1 MNLLS
6 LLTQGDMLLRLVSL
20 VLLVMSVFSWVVIL
34 YKAVL
39 LHVAQRD
46 LALCQ
51 TCLLQA
57 TDWRQAQAQWRD
69 SDRWQLFPALM
80 AAVHDR
86 AAGALAA
93 SAAAEDQLTR
103 RLREALHEV
112 RARLQWGHDGLAT
125 IGATAPFVGLLGT
138 VWGIFHALT
147 SLAGAG
153 QYTLDKVAQPV
164 GEALVMTAAGLA
176 VAIPAVMAY
185 NLLGRRLARL
195 DSTLEG
201 LAFDLR
207 AMAQGSADGVA
218 HGLR

>member
-1 MNLLS
+1 MSLWA
-6 LLTQGDMLLRLVSL
+6 LLTQGDALLRAVSL
-20 VLLVMSVFSWVVIL
+20 VLLAMSVFSWMVIV

-46 LALCQ
+46 LSLCQ
-51 TCLLQA
+51 SCLLQA
-57 TDWRQAQAQWRD
+57 PDWEKAQVQWRD

-80 AAVHDR
+80 AAVHGSPT
-86 AAGALAA
+86 GALAA
-93 SAAAEDQLTR
+93 SAAVEDQLTR
-103 RLREALHEV
+103 RLREALHSV
-112 RARLQWGHDGLAT
+112 RARLQWGQDGLAT

-147 SLAGAG
+147 NLAGAG

-195 DSTLEG
+195 DSRLEG

-207 AMAQGSADGVA
+207 ALA
-218 HGLR
+218 HAGPH

>member
-1 MNLLS
+1 MSMWS
-6 LLTQGDMLLRLVSL
+6 LLTQGDALLRLLSL
-20 VLLVMSVFSWVVIL
+20 VLLAMSVFSWMVIL

-46 LALCQ
+46 LSLCQ
-51 TCLLQA
+51 ACLLQA
-57 TDWRQAQAQWRD
+57 PDWAQAQAQWRD

-80 AAVHDR
+80 AAVQ
-86 AAGALAA
+86 ASPTGALAA
-93 SAAAEDQLTR
+93 SAAFEDQLTR
-103 RLREALHEV
+103 RLREALHSV
-112 RARLQWGHDGLAT
+112 RARLQWGQDGLAT

-147 SLAGAG
+147 NLAGAG

-195 DSTLEG
+195 DSRLEG

-207 AMAQGSADGVA
+207 ALA
-218 HGLR
+218 HAGPH

>member
-1 MNLLS
+1 MSMWS
-6 LLTQGDMLLRLVSL
+6 LLTQGDALLRLLSL
-20 VLLVMSVFSWVVIL
+20 VLLAMSVFSWMVIL

-46 LALCQ
+46 LNLCQ
-51 TCLLQA
+51 ACLLQA
-57 TDWRQAQAQWRD
+57 PDWAQAQAQWLA

-80 AAVHDR
+80 AALQ
-86 AAGALAA
+86 ASPTGALAA
-93 SAAAEDQLTR
+93 SAAFEDQLTR
-103 RLREALHEV
+103 RLREALHSV
-112 RARLQWGHDGLAT
+112 RARLQWGQDGLAT

-147 SLAGAG
+147 NLAGAG

-195 DSTLEG
+195 DSRLEG

-207 AMAQGSADGVA
+207 ALAQAGK
-218 HGLR
+218 H

>member
-1 MNLLS
+1 MNLWS
-6 LLTQGDMLLRLVSL
+6 LLTQGDGVLRAVSIL
-20 VLLVMSVFSWVVIL
+20 LLVMSVFSWVVIL
-34 YKAVL
+34 YKSVL

-51 TCLLQA
+51 ACLLQA
-57 TDWRQAQAQWRD
+57 ADWQQAQGQWQD
-69 SDRWQLFPALM
+69 ADRWQLFSALLT
-80 AAVHDR
+80 AVHTR
-86 AAGALAA
+86 SGGALATSMA
-93 SAAAEDQLTR
+93 LEAQLTR
-103 RLREALHEV
+103 SLREALHSI
-112 RARLQWGHDGLAT
+112 RARLQWGQDGLAT

-147 SLAGAG
+147 NLATAG

-195 DSTLEG
+195 DSRLEG

-207 AMAQGSADGVA
+207 AMGQAGP
-218 HGLR
+218 H

>member
-1 MNLLS
+1 MSLWS
-6 LLTQGDMLLRLVSL
+6 LLTQGDALLRALSV
-20 VLLVMSVFSWVVIL
+20 VLLAMSVFSWMVIV

-46 LALCQ
+46 LSLCQ
-51 TCLLQA
+51 ACLLQA
-57 TDWRQAQAQWRD
+57 PDWAQAQVQWRD

-80 AAVHDR
+80 AAVQ
-86 AAGALAA
+86 ASPTGALAA
-93 SAAAEDQLTR
+93 SAAFEDQLTR
-103 RLREALHEV
+103 RLREALHSV
-112 RARLQWGHDGLAT
+112 RARLQWGQDGLAT

-147 SLAGAG
+147 NLAGAG

-195 DSTLEG
+195 DSRLEG

-207 AMAQGSADGVA
+207 SLAQAGR
-218 HGLR
+218 H

>member
-1 MNLLS
+1 MSLWS
-6 LLTQGDMLLRLVSL
+6 LLTQGDALLRLLSL
-20 VLLVMSVFSWVVIL
+20 VLLAMSVFSWMVIV

-46 LALCQ
+46 LSLCQ
-51 TCLLQA
+51 ACLLQA
-57 TDWRQAQAQWRD
+57 PDWAQAQAQWRD

-80 AAVHDR
+80 AAVQ
-86 AAGALAA
+86 ASPTGALAA
-93 SAAAEDQLTR
+93 SAAFEDQLTR
-103 RLREALHEV
+103 RLREALHSV
-112 RARLQWGHDGLAT
+112 RARLQWGQDGLAT

-147 SLAGAG
+147 NLAGAG

-195 DSTLEG
+195 DSRLEG

-207 AMAQGSADGVA
+207 ALAQAGP
-218 HGLR
+218 H

>member
-1 MNLLS
+1 MSLWS
-6 LLTQGDMLLRLVSL
+6 LLTQGDALLRALSV
-20 VLLVMSVFSWVVIL
+20 VLLAMSVFSWMVIV

-46 LALCQ
+46 LSLCQ
-51 TCLLQA
+51 ACLLQA
-57 TDWRQAQAQWRD
+57 PDWAQAQAQWRD

-80 AAVHDR
+80 AAVQ
-86 AAGALAA
+86 ASPTGALAA
-93 SAAAEDQLTR
+93 SAAFEDQLTR
-103 RLREALHEV
+103 RLREALHSV
-112 RARLQWGHDGLAT
+112 RARLQWGQDGLAT

-147 SLAGAG
+147 NLAGAG

-195 DSTLEG
+195 DSRLEG

-207 AMAQGSADGVA
+207 ALA
-218 HGLR
+218 HGTSR

>member
-1 MNLLS
+1 MSMWS
-6 LLTQGDMLLRLVSL
+6 LLTQGDALLRLLSL
-20 VLLVMSVFSWVVIL
+20 VLLAMSVFSWMVIL

-46 LALCQ
+46 LSLCQ
-51 TCLLQA
+51 ACLLQA
-57 TDWRQAQAQWRD
+57 PDWAQAQAQWRD

-80 AAVHDR
+80 AAVQ
-86 AAGALAA
+86 ASPTGALAA
-93 SAAAEDQLTR
+93 SAAFEDQLTR
-103 RLREALHEV
+103 RLREALHSV
-112 RARLQWGHDGLAT
+112 RARLQWGQDGLAT

-147 SLAGAG
+147 NLAGAG

-195 DSTLEG
+195 DSRLEG

-207 AMAQGSADGVA
+207 SLAQAGR
-218 HGLR
+218 H

>member
-1 MNLLS
+1 MSMWS
-6 LLTQGDMLLRLVSL
+6 LLTQGDALLRLLSL
-20 VLLVMSVFSWVVIL
+20 VLLAMSVFSWMVIV

-46 LALCQ
+46 LSLCQ
-51 TCLLQA
+51 ACLLQA
-57 TDWRQAQAQWRD
+57 PDWAQAQAQWRD

-80 AAVHDR
+80 AAVQ
-86 AAGALAA
+86 ASPTGALAA
-93 SAAAEDQLTR
+93 SAAFEDQLTR
-103 RLREALHEV
+103 RLREALHSV
-112 RARLQWGHDGLAT
+112 RARLQWGQDGLAT

-147 SLAGAG
+147 NLAGAG

-195 DSTLEG
+195 DSRLEG

-207 AMAQGSADGVA
+207 ALA
-218 HGLR
+218 HGTSR

>member
-1 MNLLS
+1 MWS
-6 LLTQGDMLLRLVSL
+6 LLTQGDALLRLLSL
-20 VLLVMSVFSWVVIL
+20 VLLAMSVFSWMVIV

-46 LALCQ
+46 LSLCQ
-51 TCLLQA
+51 ACLLQA
-57 TDWRQAQAQWRD
+57 PDWAQAQAQWRD

-80 AAVHDR
+80 AAVQ
-86 AAGALAA
+86 ASPTGALAA
-93 SAAAEDQLTR
+93 SAAFEDQLTR
-103 RLREALHEV
+103 RLREALHSV
-112 RARLQWGHDGLAT
+112 RARLQWGQDGLAT
-125 IGATAPFVGLLGT
+125 IGATAPFVGMLGT

-147 SLAGAG
+147 NLAGAG

-195 DSTLEG
+195 DSRLEG

-207 AMAQGSADGVA
+207 ALAQAGP
-218 HGLR
+218 H

>member
-1 MNLLS
+1 MSLWS
-6 LLTQGDMLLRLVSL
+6 LLTQGDALLRLLSL
-20 VLLVMSVFSWVVIL
+20 VLLAMSVFSWMVIL

-46 LALCQ
+46 LSLCQ
-51 TCLLQA
+51 ACLLQA
-57 TDWRQAQAQWRD
+57 PDWAQAQAQWRD

-80 AAVHDR
+80 AAVQ
-86 AAGALAA
+86 ASPTGALAA
-93 SAAAEDQLTR
+93 SAAFEDQLTR
-103 RLREALHEV
+103 RLREALHSV
-112 RARLQWGHDGLAT
+112 RARLQWGQDGLAT

-147 SLAGAG
+147 NLAGAG

-195 DSTLEG
+195 DSRLEG

-207 AMAQGSADGVA
+207 ALAQAGK
-218 HGLR
+218 H

>member
-1 MNLLS
+1 MSMWS
-6 LLTQGDMLLRLVSL
+6 LLTQGDALLRLLSL
-20 VLLVMSVFSWVVIL
+20 VLLAMSVFSWMVIV

-46 LALCQ
+46 LSLCQ
-51 TCLLQA
+51 ACLLQA
-57 TDWRQAQAQWRD
+57 PDWAQAQAQWRD

-80 AAVHDR
+80 AAVQ
-86 AAGALAA
+86 ASPTGALAA
-93 SAAAEDQLTR
+93 SAAFEDQLTR
-103 RLREALHEV
+103 RLREALHSV
-112 RARLQWGHDGLAT
+112 RARLQWGQDGLAT

-147 SLAGAG
+147 NLAGAG

-195 DSTLEG
+195 DSRLEG

-207 AMAQGSADGVA
+207 ALA
-218 HGLR
+218 HAGPH

>member
-1 MNLLS
+1 MSMWS
-6 LLTQGDMLLRLVSL
+6 LLTQGDALLRLLSL
-20 VLLVMSVFSWVVIL
+20 VLLAMSVFSWMVIL
-34 YKAVL
+34 YTAVL

-46 LALCQ
+46 LNLCQ
-51 TCLLQA
+51 ACLLQA
-57 TDWRQAQAQWRD
+57 PDWAQAQAQWLA

-80 AAVHDR
+80 AAVQ
-86 AAGALAA
+86 ASPTGALAA
-93 SAAAEDQLTR
+93 SAAFEDHLTR
-103 RLREALHEV
+103 RLREALHSV
-112 RARLQWGHDGLAT
+112 RARLQWGQDGLAT

-147 SLAGAG
+147 NLAGAG

-195 DSTLEG
+195 DSRLEG

-207 AMAQGSADGVA
+207 ALAQAGK
-218 HGLR
+218 H

>member
-1 MNLLS
+1 MSLWS
-6 LLTQGDMLLRLVSL
+6 LLTQGDALLRLLSL
-20 VLLVMSVFSWVVIL
+20 VLLVMSVFSWMVIV

-46 LALCQ
+46 LSLCQ
-51 TCLLQA
+51 ACLLQA
-57 TDWRQAQAQWRD
+57 PDWAQAQAQWRD

-80 AAVHDR
+80 AAVQ
-86 AAGALAA
+86 ASPTGALAA
-93 SAAAEDQLTR
+93 SAAFEDQLTR
-103 RLREALHEV
+103 RLREALHSV
-112 RARLQWGHDGLAT
+112 RARLQWGQDGLAT

-147 SLAGAG
+147 NLAGAG

-195 DSTLEG
+195 DSRLEG

-207 AMAQGSADGVA
+207 ALAQAGK
-218 HGLR
+218 L

>member
-1 MNLLS
+1 MSLWS
-6 LLTQGDMLLRLVSL
+6 LLTQGDALLRLLSL
-20 VLLVMSVFSWVVIL
+20 VLLAMSVFSWMVIL

-46 LALCQ
+46 LTLCQ
-51 TCLLQA
+51 ACLLQA
-57 TDWRQAQAQWRD
+57 SDWQQAQIQWRD

-80 AAVHDR
+80 AAVQ
-86 AAGALAA
+86 AGPTGALAA
-93 SAAAEDQLTR
+93 SAAFEDQLTR
-103 RLREALHEV
+103 RLREALHSV
-112 RARLQWGHDGLAT
+112 RARLQWGQDGLAT

-147 SLAGAG
+147 NLAGAG

-195 DSTLEG
+195 DSRLEG

-207 AMAQGSADGVA
+207 ALAQAGR
-218 HGLR
+218 H

>member
-1 MNLLS
+1 MNLGS
-6 LLTQGDMLLRLVSL
+6 LLSSGDALLRAVSL
-20 VLLVMSVFSWVVIL
+20 VLLAMSVFSWVVIL
-34 YKAVL
+34 YKSVL

-46 LALCQ
+46 LSLCQ
-51 TCLLQA
+51 ACLMQA
-57 TDWRQAQAQWRD
+57 SDWQQAQAQWHEL
-69 SDRWQLFPALM
+69 DRWQLFPALM
-80 AAVHDR
+80 NAVQE
-86 AAGALAA
+86 APPGALAA
-93 SAAAEDQLTR
+93 GAALQDQLTR
-103 RLREALHEV
+103 RLREALHSV
-112 RARLQWGHDGLAT
+112 RARLQWGQDGLAT

-195 DSTLEG
+195 DSSLEG

-207 AMAQGSADGVA
+207 AMAHGST
-218 HGLR
+218 R

>member
-1 MNLLS
+1 MSLWS
-6 LLTQGDMLLRLVSL
+6 LLTQGDALLRALSV
-20 VLLVMSVFSWVVIL
+20 VLLAMSVFSWMVIL

-46 LALCQ
+46 LSLCQ
-51 TCLLQA
+51 ACLLQA
-57 TDWRQAQAQWRD
+57 PDWAQAQVQWRD

-80 AAVHDR
+80 AAVQ
-86 AAGALAA
+86 ASPTGALAA
-93 SAAAEDQLTR
+93 SAAFEDQLTR
-103 RLREALHEV
+103 RLREALHSV
-112 RARLQWGHDGLAT
+112 RARLQWGQDGLAT

-147 SLAGAG
+147 NLAGAG

-195 DSTLEG
+195 DSRLEG

-207 AMAQGSADGVA
+207 ALA
-218 HGLR
+218 HAGPH

>member
-1 MNLLS
+1 MSMCS
-6 LLTQGDMLLRLVSL
+6 LLTQGDALLRLLSL
-20 VLLVMSVFSWVVIL
+20 VLLAMSVFSWMVIL

-39 LHVAQRD
+39 LYVAQRD
-46 LALCQ
+46 LSLCQ
-51 TCLLQA
+51 ACLLQA
-57 TDWRQAQAQWRD
+57 PDWAQAQAQWRD
-69 SDRWQLFPALM
+69 SDRWQLFPPLM
-80 AAVHDR
+80 AAVQ
-86 AAGALAA
+86 ASPTGALAA
-93 SAAAEDQLTR
+93 SAAFEDQLTR
-103 RLREALHEV
+103 RLREALHSV
-112 RARLQWGHDGLAT
+112 RARLQWGQDGLAT

-147 SLAGAG
+147 NLAGAG

-195 DSTLEG
+195 DSRLEG

-207 AMAQGSADGVA
+207 ALAQTGK
-218 HGLR
+218 H

>member
-1 MNLLS
+1 MSMWS
-6 LLTQGDMLLRLVSL
+6 LLTQGDALLRLLSL
-20 VLLVMSVFSWVVIL
+20 VLLAMSVFSWMVIL

-46 LALCQ
+46 LNLCQ
-51 TCLLQA
+51 ACLLQA
-57 TDWRQAQAQWRD
+57 PDWAQAQAQWLA

-80 AAVHDR
+80 AAVQ
-86 AAGALAA
+86 ASPTGALAA
-93 SAAAEDQLTR
+93 SAAFEDQLTR
-103 RLREALHEV
+103 RLREALHSV
-112 RARLQWGHDGLAT
+112 RARLQWGQDGLAT

-147 SLAGAG
+147 NLAGAG

-195 DSTLEG
+195 DSRLEG

-207 AMAQGSADGVA
+207 ALA
-218 HGLR
+218 HGTSR

>member
-1 MNLLS
+1 MSMWS
-6 LLTQGDMLLRLVSL
+6 LLTQGDALLRLLSL
-20 VLLVMSVFSWVVIL
+20 VLLAMSVFSWMVIL

-46 LALCQ
+46 LSLCQ
-51 TCLLQA
+51 ACLLQA
-57 TDWRQAQAQWRD
+57 PDWAQAQAQWRD

-80 AAVHDR
+80 AAVQ
-86 AAGALAA
+86 ASPTGALAA
-93 SAAAEDQLTR
+93 SAAFEDQLTR
-103 RLREALHEV
+103 RLREALHSV
-112 RARLQWGHDGLAT
+112 RARLQWGQDGLAT

-147 SLAGAG
+147 NLAGAG

-195 DSTLEG
+195 DSRLEG

-207 AMAQGSADGVA
+207 ALAQAGK
-218 HGLR
+218 H

>member
-1 MNLLS
+1 MNLMS
-6 LLTQGDMLLRLVSL
+6 LLSSGDMLLRVVSL
-20 VLLVMSVFSWVVIL
+20 VLLAMSVFSWVVIL
-34 YKAVL
+34 YKALL
-39 LHVAQRD
+39 LHVAKRD

-51 TCLLQA
+51 ACLMQA
-57 TDWRQAQAQWRD
+57 SDWQQAQAQWHD
-69 SDRWQLFPALM
+69 LDRWQLFPALM
-80 AAVHDR
+80 AAVHE
-86 AAGALAA
+86 APTGALAA
-93 SAAAEDQLTR
+93 GAALQDQLTR
-103 RLREALHEV
+103 RLREALHAV
-112 RARLQWGHDGLAT
+112 RARLQWGQDALAT

-147 SLAGAG
+147 SFAGAG

-195 DSTLEG
+195 DSSLEG

-207 AMAQGSADGVA
+207 AMAHVGQ
-218 HGLR
+218 H

>member
-1 MNLLS
+1 MSMWS
-6 LLTQGDMLLRLVSL
+6 LLTQGDALLRLLSL
-20 VLLVMSVFSWVVIL
+20 VLLAMSVFSWMVIL

-46 LALCQ
+46 LSLCQ
-51 TCLLQA
+51 ACLLQA
-57 TDWRQAQAQWRD
+57 PDWAQAQSQWLA

-80 AAVHDR
+80 AAVQ
-86 AAGALAA
+86 ASPTGALAA
-93 SAAAEDQLTR
+93 SAAFEDQLTR
-103 RLREALHEV
+103 RLREALHSV
-112 RARLQWGHDGLAT
+112 RARLQWGQDGLAT

-147 SLAGAG
+147 NLAGAG

-195 DSTLEG
+195 DSRLEG

-207 AMAQGSADGVA
+207 ALAQAGK
-218 HGLR
+218 H

>member
-1 MNLLS
+1 MNLGS
-6 LLTQGDMLLRLVSL
+6 LLSSGDALLRAVSL
-20 VLLVMSVFSWVVIL
+20 VLLAMSVFSWVVIL
-34 YKAVL
+34 YKSVL

-46 LALCQ
+46 LSLCQ
-51 TCLLQA
+51 ACLMQA
-57 TDWRQAQAQWRD
+57 SDWQQAQAQWQD
-69 SDRWQLFPALM
+69 LDRWQLFPALM
-80 AAVHDR
+80 AAVQE
-86 AAGALAA
+86 APTGALAA
-93 SAAAEDQLTR
+93 GAALQDQLTR
-103 RLREALHEV
+103 RLREALHSV
-112 RARLQWGHDGLAT
+112 RARLQWGQDGLAT

-195 DSTLEG
+195 DSSLEG

-207 AMAQGSADGVA
+207 AMAHGST
-218 HGLR
+218 R

>member
-1 MNLLS
+1 MSMWS
-6 LLTQGDMLLRLVSL
+6 LLTQGDALLRLLSL
-20 VLLVMSVFSWVVIL
+20 VLLAMSVFSWMVIL

-46 LALCQ
+46 LSLCQ
-51 TCLLQA
+51 ACLLQA
-57 TDWRQAQAQWRD
+57 PDWAQAQAQWLA

-80 AAVHDR
+80 AAVQTSPT
-86 AAGALAA
+86 GALAA
-93 SAAAEDQLTR
+93 TAAFEDQLTR
-103 RLREALHEV
+103 RLREALHSV
-112 RARLQWGHDGLAT
+112 RARLQWGQDGLAT

-147 SLAGAG
+147 NLAGAG

-195 DSTLEG
+195 DSRLEG

-207 AMAQGSADGVA
+207 ALAQAGK
-218 HGLR
+218 H